1 MSADSRGRPYR
12 VAVIS
17 LGCAKNRVDTE
28 VMLAGLAQAGYQP
41 TDAIQAADVVIVNSC
56 GFIEAAKRESLAAV
70 LAAAQDKKKE
80 TKLILAGCLAQGYA
94 QELAQELPE
103 VDAFV
108 GPGLAA
114 HMAAV
119 VRDVLAGKRV
129 LALGQAGD
137 WEAQPLPRLL
147 TSPAGSAYLKIA
159 EGCSHRCTF
168 CAIPRLRGPYR
179 SRPEE
184 AILTEAA
191 QLAAQGVK
199 EIVLVAQDTA
209 AYGYDLYGEF
219 RLPELLRRLAKV
231 EGVRWL
237 RLLYL
242 YPTHVSPLL
251 LQVMADEEKVCR
263 YFDLPLQHSS
273 PRILA
278 RMGRPSL
285 RRVWPVLEQIRSLMP
300 DAVLRSTFI
309 VGFPGEREEDFAHL
323 CSFLET
329 VAFDWVGA
337 FVFSPEEGTP
347 AASLPEQVPPEVKQ
361 ERWQALLRRQR
372 QITSQ
377 KLRAWVGREME
388 VLVEAAPTGR
398 RPGRGR
404 TRGQA
409 PEVDGTV
416 LLRGRCRTGE
426 ILPVRITGVRGYD
439 LLGEC

>member
-1 MSADSRGRPYR
+1 MSARPQGPYR
-12 VAVIS
+12 VAIIS

-41 TDAIQAADVVIVNSC
+41 TNTVQAADVVIINSC

-70 LAAAQDKKKE
+70 LEAAQGKRKGS
-80 TKLILAGCLAQGYA
+80 KLILAGCLAQGYG
-94 QELAQELPE
+94 QELALELPE

-108 GPGLAA
+108 GPGLAGQI
-114 HMAAV
+114 AAV
-119 VRDVLAGKRV
+119 VKDVLAGKRV

-137 WEAQPLPRLL
+137 WEALPLPRLL

-184 AILTEAA
+184 AILTEAG

-219 RLPELLRRLAKV
+219 RLPQLIRRLAKV
-231 EGVRWL
+231 EGIRWL

-251 LQVMADEEKVCR
+251 LQVMAEEEKVCR

-278 RMGRPSL
+278 RMGRPPLS
-285 RRVWPVLEQIRSLMP
+285 RVWSLLEQIRSLMP

-309 VGFPGEREEDFAHL
+309 VGFPGEKEEDFAHL

-337 FVFSPEEGTP
+337 FAFSPEEGTP
-347 AASLPEQVPPEVKQ
+347 AASLPDQVPQELKQ
-361 ERWQALLRRQR
+361 ERWQALMRLQR
-372 QITSQ
+372 QITTR
-377 KLRAWVGREME
+377 KLRAWVGRETE
-388 VLVEAAPTGR
+388 VLVEEAQKGKRAA
-398 RPGRGR
+398 RGR

-416 LLRGRCRTGE
+416 LLKGRCQPGE

-439 LLGEC
+439 LVGEC